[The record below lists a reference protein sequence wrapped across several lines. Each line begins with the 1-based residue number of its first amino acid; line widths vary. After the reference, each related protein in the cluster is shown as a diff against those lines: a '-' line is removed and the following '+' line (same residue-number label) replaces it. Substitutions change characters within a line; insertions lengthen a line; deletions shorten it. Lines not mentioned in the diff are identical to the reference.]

1 MTQEHIVTP
10 VALENISERVVI
22 ETLKASQNK
31 STIDNVLKQKE
42 YVNDLVL
49 KEVKA
54 TEEKALKLFSEKLAN
69 VSSDYIK
76 QKDEEALVNNKKK
89 AASVAELTEKVNNL
103 QGSLKSLVKT
113 FSSNNNNAEIIETKK
128 KLYECLTNKE
138 TATKPLLCYDIVNE
152 LKKLSENK

>member
-1 MTQEHIVTP
+1 MSQENIIAP
-10 VALENISERVVI
+10 VALENISEKVII

-31 STIDNVLKQKE
+31 SSIDNVLKQKE

-76 QKDEEALVNNKKK
+76 QKDEEALINNQKKT
-89 AASVAELTEKVNNL
+89 ASVAELTEKINNL
-103 QGSLKSLVKT
+103 QGSLKSLINT
-113 FSSNNNNAEIIETKK
+113 FSTNNKNSEIFETKK

-138 TATKPLLCYDIVNE
+138 TSSKPLLCYDIVNE
-152 LKKLSENK
+152 LKKLSEK

>member
-1 MTQEHIVTP
+1 MSQENIITP
-10 VALENISERVVI
+10 VALENISEKVII

-31 STIDNVLKQKE
+31 SSIDNVLKQKE

-76 QKDEEALVNNKKK
+76 QKDEEALTNNQKKT
-89 AASVAELTEKVNNL
+89 ASVAELTEKINSL
-103 QGSLKSLVKT
+103 QGSLKSLINT
-113 FSSNNNNAEIIETKK
+113 FNTNNKNSEIIETKR
-128 KLYECLTNKE
+128 NFMN
-138 TATKPLLCYDIVNE
+138 V
-152 LKKLSENK
+152 

>member
-1 MTQEHIVTP
+1 MSQEHIVTP

-54 TEEKALKLFSEKLAN
+54 TEEKALKLFSEKLE
-69 VSSDYIK
+69 IGR
-76 QKDEEALVNNKKK
+76 
-89 AASVAELTEKVNNL
+89 ASCRERV
-103 QGSLKSLVKT
+103 
-113 FSSNNNNAEIIETKK
+113 
-128 KLYECLTNKE
+128 
-138 TATKPLLCYDIVNE
+138 
-152 LKKLSENK
+152 

>member
-1 MTQEHIVTP
+1 MSQENIITP
-10 VALENISERVVI
+10 VALENISEKVII

-31 STIDNVLKQKE
+31 SSIDNVLKQKE

-76 QKDEEALVNNKKK
+76 QKDEEALTNNQKKT
-89 AASVAELTEKVNNL
+89 ASVAELTEKINSL
-103 QGSLKSLVKT
+103 QGSLKSLINT
-113 FSSNNNNAEIIETKK
+113 FNTNNKNSDIIETKK

-152 LKKLSENK
+152 LKKLSEK

>member
-1 MTQEHIVTP
+1 MSQENIITP
-10 VALENISERVVI
+10 VALENISEKVII

-31 STIDNVLKQKE
+31 SSIDNVLKQKE

-76 QKDEEALVNNKKK
+76 QKDEEALTNNQKKT
-89 AASVAELTEKVNNL
+89 ASVAELTEKINSL
-103 QGSLKSLVKT
+103 QGSLKSLINT
-113 FSSNNNNAEIIETKK
+113 FNTNNKNSEIIETKK

-152 LKKLSENK
+152 LKKLSEK

>member
-1 MTQEHIVTP
+1 MSQENIITP
-10 VALENISERVVI
+10 VALENISEKVII

-31 STIDNVLKQKE
+31 SSIDNVLKQKE

-76 QKDEEALVNNKKK
+76 QKDEEALTNNQKKT
-89 AASVAELTEKVNNL
+89 ASVAELTEKINSL
-103 QGSLKSLVKT
+103 QGSLKSLINT
-113 FSSNNNNAEIIETKK
+113 FNTNNKNSEIIETKK

-138 TATKPLLCYDIVNE
+138 TSTKPLLCYDIVNE
-152 LKKLSENK
+152 LKKLSEK

>member
-1 MTQEHIVTP
+1 MSEENIITP
-10 VALENISERVVI
+10 VALENISQKVII

-31 STIDNVLKQKE
+31 SSIDNVLDQKA

-76 QKDEEALVNNKKK
+76 QKDEEALINNQKKT
-89 AASVAELTEKVNNL
+89 ASVAELNEKINSL
-103 QGSLKSLVKT
+103 QGSLKSLINT
-113 FSSNNNNAEIIETKK
+113 FNTNNSSSEIIDTKK

-152 LKKLSENK
+152 LKKLSGK

>member
-1 MTQEHIVTP
+1 MSEENIITP
-10 VALENISERVVI
+10 VALENISQKVII

-31 STIDNVLKQKE
+31 SSIDNVLDQKA

-76 QKDEEALVNNKKK
+76 QKDEEALINNQKKT
-89 AASVAELTEKVNNL
+89 ASVAELNEKISSL
-103 QGSLKSLVKT
+103 QGSLKSLINT
-113 FSSNNNNAEIIETKK
+113 FNTNNSSSEIINTKK

-152 LKKLSENK
+152 LKKLSGK

>member
-1 MTQEHIVTP
+1 MSQENIITP
-10 VALENISERVVI
+10 VALENISEKVII

-31 STIDNVLKQKE
+31 SSIDNVLKQKE

-76 QKDEEALVNNKKK
+76 QKDEEALTNNQKKT
-89 AASVAELTEKVNNL
+89 ASVAELTEKINSL
-103 QGSLKSLVKT
+103 QGSLKSLINT
-113 FSSNNNNAEIIETKK
+113 FNTNNKNSEIIETKK

-138 TATKPLLCYDIVNE
+138 TTTKPLLCYDIVNE
-152 LKKLSENK
+152 LKKLSEK

>member
-1 MTQEHIVTP
+1 MSEENIITP
-10 VALENISERVVI
+10 VALENISQKVII

-31 STIDNVLKQKE
+31 SSIDNVLDQKA

-76 QKDEEALVNNKKK
+76 QKDEEALINNQKKT
-89 AASVAELTEKVNNL
+89 ASVAELNEKISSL
-103 QGSLKSLVKT
+103 QGSLKSLINT
-113 FSSNNNNAEIIETKK
+113 FNTNNSSSEIIDTKK

-152 LKKLSENK
+152 LKKLSGK